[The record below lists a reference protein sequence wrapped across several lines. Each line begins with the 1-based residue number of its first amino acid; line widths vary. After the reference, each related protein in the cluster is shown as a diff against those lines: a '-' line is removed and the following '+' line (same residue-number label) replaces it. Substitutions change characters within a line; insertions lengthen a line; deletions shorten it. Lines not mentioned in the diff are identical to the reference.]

1 MASLSW
7 QPQENLS
14 QGRMYT
20 EPIIFLPGMM
30 CDARLFAPQI
40 DGLSHERAVMV
51 APVHLGE
58 RIEEIASTILDA
70 APHRFALCGL
80 SLGGI
85 VAMEIIRRA
94 PDRVSRICLM
104 DTNPTSETPE
114 RAAKREPQIIAAQTG
129 CLEYIMRKEIICNYF
144 AETPLKM
151 HILELMVDMALSLGP
166 EAFVRQSRA
175 LQKRRDQQ
183 SLLCNIKCP
192 TLILCGA
199 EDQITL
205 PKRHEFMAELI
216 EHAELVVIENAG
228 HLPTLEQPEATI
240 AAMRAW
246 LA

>member
-14 QGRMYT
+14 QGRMYP

-129 CLEYIMRKEIICNYF
+129 CLEYIMRYEIIGNYF

-151 HILELMVDMALSLGP
+151 HILELMVDMALHTSL
-166 EAFVRQSRA
+166 
-175 LQKRRDQQ
+175 K
-183 SLLCNIKCP
+183 
-192 TLILCGA
+192 
-199 EDQITL
+199 
-205 PKRHEFMAELI
+205 
-216 EHAELVVIENAG
+216 
-228 HLPTLEQPEATI
+228 
-240 AAMRAW
+240 W
-246 LA
+246 